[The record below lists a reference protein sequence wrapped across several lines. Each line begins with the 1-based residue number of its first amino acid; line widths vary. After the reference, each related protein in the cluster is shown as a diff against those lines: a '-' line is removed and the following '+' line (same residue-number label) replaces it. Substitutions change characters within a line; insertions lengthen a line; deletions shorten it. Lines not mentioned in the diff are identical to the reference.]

1 MEGVIGRVLRR
12 RAFAYFSVLEV
23 AATSV
28 DGERLAAPRTVCA
41 ILKAEGAKWA
51 DGAGVEAEAVS
62 EDVFAFVK
70 GSVRLGDVVH
80 LSGVFDEAGIGSA
93 LDTPCEQ
100 PGQGIT
106 GEDGDGGRLS
116 GLLGGRPSHTHSTP
130 SSGTPK
136 LPHFRVSAVALLEKW
151 DASAHGDMYYTKGA
165 PLAESQPQMACHSLP
180 QLIVQCHSSF
190 VARVVAYIHA
200 TDAYAAVL
208 AQPSSTHLSKSSERL
223 VLLHLGASSAGREE
237 RVAGVQEALE
247 ADANLVG
254 VVKRVYRFD
263 GDCAGCFARISEV
276 VSWLPPHLAAL
287 HAPPGNPTRVRL
299 QSFDSVLGRSFL
311 ASWAAAHSRAPADQG
326 RVGGEVAEECG
337 EADGL
342 RSQGAQGLGAGL
354 MVLDPKGYEMVLSL
368 VFAAGCIYA
377 SLLPRGQVYV
387 YMYTYTCIHM
397 YTCVAAAARS
407 GIRIHART
415 GCFRLLC
422 MLMYVCMYALLYV
435 CMYALLHVC
444 APPAGVSWTRPRQ
457 ARPNV
462 LLCVCVYTYTY
473 MYVYMDID

>member
-1 MEGVIGRVLRR
+1 MWANPKEQHKVLPCVQWLTARRLAPPCRDRVPWPPAACHRRTSETVKAAMEGVIGRVLRR

-80 LSGVFDEAGIGSA
+80 LSGVFDEAGIGSG

-106 GEDGDGGRLS
+106 AEGGDEGQLS
-116 GLLGGRPSHTHSTP
+116 GLLAGRPRHNHSTP

-311 ASWAAAHSRAPADQG
+311 ASWAAHCRAAADEG

-387 YMYTYTCIHM
+387 YMRAL
-397 YTCVAAAARS
+397 AAFDSSARS
-407 GIRIHART
+407 
-415 GCFRLLC
+415 C
-422 MLMYVCMYALLYV
+422 MRSC
-435 CMYALLHVC
+435 C
-444 APPAGVSWTRPRQ
+444 R
-457 ARPNV
+457 
-462 LLCVCVYTYTY
+462 
-473 MYVYMDID
+473 

>member
-62 EDVFAFVK
+62 ADVFAFVK

-93 LDTPCEQ
+93 LDNPCEQ
-100 PGQGIT
+100 PGQAMT
-106 GEDGDGGRLS
+106 GEGRDGGGLS
-116 GLLGGRPSHTHSTP
+116 GLLAGRPSHTHSTP
-130 SSGTPK
+130 NCGTPK

-151 DASAHGDMYYTKGA
+151 DAGAHGDMYYTKGA
-165 PLAESQPQMACHSLP
+165 PLAESQPQLACHSLP
-180 QLIVQCHSSF
+180 QLIVQCHGSF

-200 TDAYAAVL
+200 SDAYAAVL

-223 VLLHLGASSAGREE
+223 VLLHLGASSDGSEQ
-237 RVAGVQEALE
+237 RVAGVREALE
-247 ADANLVG
+247 TDANLAG
-254 VVKRVYRFD
+254 VVTRVYRFD

-276 VSWLPPHLAAL
+276 VSWLPPHLTAL
-287 HAPPGNPTRVRL
+287 HAPCGKPARVRL
-299 QSFDSVLGRSFL
+299 QSFDSALGRGFL
-311 ASWAAAHSRAPADQG
+311 ASWSSWSANCPAVKEG
-326 RVGGEVAEECG
+326 GVGGEVAEERG
-337 EADGL
+337 ETDGL
-342 RSQGAQGLGAGL
+342 RSQGPQGLEDGL

-377 SLLPRGQVYV
+377 SLLPRDQVY
-387 YMYTYTCIHM
+387 
-397 YTCVAAAARS
+397 
-407 GIRIHART
+407 
-415 GCFRLLC
+415 
-422 MLMYVCMYALLYV
+422 YV
-435 CMYALLHVC
+435 
-444 APPAGVSWTRPRQ
+444 
-457 ARPNV
+457 
-462 LLCVCVYTYTY
+462 
-473 MYVYMDID
+473 I